1 METSKDIVFSKELVS
16 KYEKNHDEKSFWNKI
31 KKFGSKIG
39 VAPIYLVFLLYHSIK
54 SSSISMV
61 NKAPILGALG
71 YFISFIDIVPDVT
84 PLVGYC
90 DDMSVVIGALA
101 LIATQITEEIREKAK
116 NSTRNIFPTITDDE
130 FSVIDNMYKKSGEAV
145 SAAKSIKNMK
155 KDSRDKVNK

>member
-1 METSKDIVFSKELVS
+1 METNDDVVFSNELVS
-16 KYEKNHDEKSFWNKI
+16 KYEKQHNEESFWKKI
-31 KKFGSKIG
+31 KKVGSKIG
-39 VAPIYLVFLLYHSIK
+39 VTPIYLAFLLYHSIRSK
-54 SSSISMV
+54 SIPVV
-61 NKAPILGALG
+61 NKAPIVGALG
-71 YFISFIDIVPDVT
+71 YFISLIDIVPDVT